1 MCITESRQQ
10 SATTLSYRSK
20 TPPVIFTCCSL
31 PCGANLRMPAVFK
44 TQCIFILPNC
54 LLNCLHLNSA
64 AVHCSP
70 KRTRKNEP
78 SDRLCG
84 AHHPRAPIFLWHPL
98 FCSHNVLWCPFS
110 WCAHCPGVPTELRHP
125 LSWCGTHYLVVST
138 ALWYLLSCGA
148 HSPGAPTVLWRP
160 LSCLFLP
167 LRRTTAGGP
176 HFP

>member
-1 MCITESRQQ
+1 MSASLQVCITESRQQ
-10 SATTLSYRSK
+10 SVTMLSYGSK

-44 TQCIFILPNC
+44 MQCIFILPNC
-54 LLNCLHLNSA
+54 LLNCLYLNSA
-64 AVHCSP
+64 AVHHSP

-84 AHHPRAPIFLWHPL
+84 AHHPRAPTFLWHPL
-98 FCSHNVLWCPFS
+98 SCSHNVLWCPLS
-110 WCAHCPGVPTELRHP
+110 CGTYYPVVLTLLEHP
-125 LSWCGTHYLVVST
+125 LSCSAYH
-138 ALWYLLSCGA
+138 
-148 HSPGAPTVLWRP
+148 PRAPTVLWCP